1 MEKDTTNV
9 ASLGLHSGDPVLE
22 SAPAGASSHVQWGA
36 ILAGSLAGFA
46 ATIIMTTLGAAIG
59 ATTGAAKA
67 EELAG
72 GYADPET
79 AATVAGVGMAVWT
92 LLTAVVVGFVG
103 GSVLNRMARYDRP
116 YMPSA
121 FGALTW
127 TGGVALA
134 MLLLAQS
141 GPGLAAVAAGGA
153 AGAAGMRQFETER
166 NPINRAQPRAENPRD
181 ERQVGMEQDRREMTP
196 DERAKAQD
204 AAKKAATGTAGAA
217 WLLLGAQLV
226 SLASTMLAARWRKAR
241 EIPVKHGAV
250 VGPRVG

>member
-59 ATTGAAKA
+59 ATTGAAQA

-72 GYADPET
+72 GYTDPEK

-103 GSVLNRMARYDRP
+103 GAVLNRMARYDRP
-116 YMPSA
+116 YMPTA

-127 TGGVALA
+127 
-134 MLLLAQS
+134 
-141 GPGLAAVAAGGA
+141 AGGIVIALLVGASQGTGMMAGAATGAA
-153 AGAAGMRQFETER
+153 AGAGYERQTAPGDR
-166 NPINRAQPRAENPRD
+166 SIPRAEGRERDPR
-181 ERQVGMEQDRREMTP
+181 EASAPAMEEGRRQEAV
-196 DERAKAQD
+196 
-204 AAKKAATGTAGAA
+204 KKAATGTAAAA
-217 WLLLGAQLV
+217 WVLLGAQLV
-226 SLASTMLAARWRKAR
+226 SLAAT
-241 EIPVKHGAV
+241 
-250 VGPRVG
+250 